1 MRTATPVPH
10 PRLKRAPQ
18 GSAAKPAYAG
28 WEETRAKPHNT
39 FSLTNRLRRLLRRP
53 PAPRQVDAL
62 EGYARWAATYEQ
74 DMDGHPLALAESGA
88 MLSLLPECAGLVA
101 LDAACG
107 TGRYARLLAERG
119 ARQVIGV
126 DQSAAMLERARA
138 GCPTLAGWKTGGTP
152 FPTLAGLETGGT
164 PFPTLAGLETGGTP
178 FPTLAGL
185 ETGGT
190 PFPALAGL
198 ETGGTPFPA
207 LADWKLALQNVL
219 EFRKGDLLALPLDD
233 ASCDLAVVALAL
245 AHLET
250 TQLAW
255 AFAELRRVLR
265 PGGVLLMSEMHPF
278 GALTGGR
285 CRFEQGEGEGRQIYH
300 IQTHTHLH
308 EDYLAAADSAG
319 FRLEALRE
327 PRLTPDLF
335 PAFERAGMGAFARQ
349 FAGFPL
355 ALVCRWRVAERREGR
370 V

>member
-1 MRTATPVPH
+1 MRTSPTH
-10 PRLKRAPQ
+10 PQRLKRAP
-18 GSAAKPAYAG
+18 GGYAAKPAYAG

-88 MLSLLPECAGLVA
+88 LLSLLPECAGLVA

-119 ARQVIGV
+119 AREVIGV
-126 DQSAAMLERARA
+126 DQSAAMLERARQTS
-138 GCPTLAGWKTGGTP
+138 PWTG
-152 FPTLAGLETGGT
+152 ETTVVQAPYSRGQAARAT
-164 PFPTLAGLETGGTP
+164 TMRFVE
-178 FPTLAGL
+178 
-185 ETGGT
+185 
-190 PFPALAGL
+190 
-198 ETGGTPFPA
+198 
-207 LADWKLALQNVL
+207 
-219 EFRKGDLLALPLDD
+219 GDLLALPLDD

-285 CRFEQGEGEGRQIYH
+285 CRFEQDEGAGRQVFH

-308 EDYLAAADSAG
+308 EDYLAAADAAG
-319 FRLEALRE
+319 FTLEALRE
-327 PRLTPDLF
+327 PRLTSDLF
-335 PAFERAGMGAFARQ
+335 PAFERAGMGVFARQ

-355 ALVCRWRVAERREGR
+355 ALVCRWRVAERGEGR